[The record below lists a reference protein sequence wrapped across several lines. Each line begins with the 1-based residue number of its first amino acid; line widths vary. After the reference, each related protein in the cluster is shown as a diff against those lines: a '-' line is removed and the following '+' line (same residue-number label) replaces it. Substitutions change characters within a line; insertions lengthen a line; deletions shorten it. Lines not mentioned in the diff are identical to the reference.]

1 VNTFVQI
8 VVSGLT
14 LGAMYAISTIALSLV
29 WGALGMLNMAQGAF
43 LVAGGY
49 AAYAAVVLFG
59 FSSSAA
65 LLFAAVVGA
74 LIGAMTYSC
83 LIRFMVEQE
92 GFETGVIIATV
103 GLALIFENVV
113 LQLFGAY
120 PMRQPVRIEGG
131 INIATT
137 YVPYQNIASLLLAI
151 VTMAIIGLVLNVT
164 RMGRA
169 IRAVS
174 QNPDAARLMGV
185 PVNLVHLQVLI
196 IAGAVAALSGVMLS
210 TITTL
215 APTMG
220 YDPMLKA
227 FIVCVVAGLG
237 NIYGALYAAF
247 VLGIFEAAISF
258 FLGVRFGFPAMLLLV
273 ILVLIW
279 RPYGVFGHGTA
290 QRL

>member
-1 VNTFVQI
+1 MQI

-49 AAYAAVVLFG
+49 AAYAGVATLG
-59 FSSSAA
+59 FSLPLA
-65 LLFAAVVGA
+65 LLFAI
-74 LIGAMTYSC
+74 LIGAVIGAATYGF
-83 LIRFMVEQE
+83 LIRAMVERD
-92 GFETGVIIATV
+92 GFETGIIIATV

-120 PMRQPVRIEGG
+120 PLRQPVRLAGG
-131 INIATT
+131 LNLLAT
-137 YVPYQNIASLLLAI
+137 YVPYQNMASLVLAI
-151 VTMAIIGLVLNVT
+151 VTMLLIGMVLTRT

-174 QNPDAARLMGV
+174 QNRDAARLMGV
-185 PVNLVHLQVLI
+185 PVHRVYLQVLTM
-196 IAGAVAALSGVMLS
+196 AGAVAALSGVMLS

-247 VLGIFEAAISF
+247 ALGIFEAAIGY

-273 ILVLIW
+273 ISVLIW
-279 RPYGVFGHGTA
+279 RPYGVFGHAAT
-290 QRL
+290 QRP

>member
-14 LGAMYAISTIALSLV
+14 LGATYAISTIALSLV

-49 AAYAAVVLFG
+49 AAYAG
-59 FSSSAA
+59 FSLIGLSPLVALAFAA
-65 LLFAAVVGA
+65 LVGA
-74 LIGAMTYSC
+74 VIGAGTYLL
-83 LIRFMVEQE
+83 LIQFMIERE
-92 GFETGVIIATV
+92 GFETRVIIATV
-103 GLALIFENVV
+103 GVALIFENVV
-113 LQLFGAY
+113 LQTFGAY
-120 PMRQPVRIEGG
+120 PMQQPVRIQGG
-131 INIATT
+131 FNVAAT
-137 YVPYQNIASLLLAI
+137 YVPYQNVAILVLAI
-151 VTMAIIGLVLNVT
+151 VTMIAIGLVVGRT

-174 QNPDAARLMGV
+174 QNRDAARLMGV
-185 PVNLVHLQVLI
+185 PINLVYLQVLMLSGI
-196 IAGAVAALSGVMLS
+196 VAALSGVMLS

-247 VLGIFEAAISF
+247 GLGLFEAAVSYF
-258 FLGVRFGFPAMLLLV
+258 FGVRFGFPAMLLLV

-279 RPYGVFGHGTA
+279 RPYGLFGHGTA

>member
-1 VNTFVQI
+1 MQI
-8 VVSGLT
+8 VASGLT
-14 LGAMYAISTIALSLV
+14 LGATYAISTVALSLV

-49 AAYAAVVLFG
+49 AAYGG
-59 FSSSAA
+59 FALLGHSSPAA
-65 LLFAAVVGA
+65 LIFAAG
-74 LIGAMTYSC
+74 IGASIGAGTYLL
-83 LIRFMVEQE
+83 LIRFMIEKE
-92 GFETGVIIATV
+92 GFETRVIIATV

-113 LQLFGAY
+113 LQTFGAY
-120 PMRQPVRIEGG
+120 PMQQPVRIEGG
-131 INIATT
+131 FNIAAT
-137 YVPYQNIASLLLAI
+137 YVPFQNLAILALAI
-151 VTMAIIGLVLNVT
+151 VTMAVIGLVVGRT

-174 QNPDAARLMGV
+174 QNRDAARLMGV
-185 PVNLVHLQVLI
+185 SIDRVYLQVLI
-196 IAGAVAALSGVMLS
+196 LSGAIAALSGVMLS

-247 VLGIFEAAISF
+247 GLGLFEASVSYF
-258 FLGVRFGFPAMLLLV
+258 FGVRFGFPAMLLLV
-273 ILVLIW
+273 ILMLIW
-279 RPYGVFGHGTA
+279 RPYGVFGHETV

>member
-43 LVAGGY
+43 LVVGGY
-49 AAYAAVVLFG
+49 AAYAAATMFG
-59 FSSSAA
+59 FSLPVALVFAA
-65 LLFAAVVGA
+65 LVGGGVGA
-74 LIGAMTYSC
+74 LTYIF
-83 LIRFMVEQE
+83 LIRFMIEKE
-92 GFETGVIIATV
+92 GFETSVIIATV
-103 GLALIFENVV
+103 GLALIFENFV

-120 PMRQPVRIEGG
+120 PFQQPVRIEGG
-131 INIATT
+131 VNITTT

-151 VTMAIIGLVLNVT
+151 AAMVVIGIVLGRT

-174 QNPDAARLMGV
+174 QSRDAARLMGV
-185 PVNLVHLQVLI
+185 PVNLVYFQVLVLS
-196 IAGAVAALSGVMLS
+196 GALAALSGVMLS

-247 VLGIFEAAISF
+247 ALGIFEAAVSY
-258 FLGVRFGFPAMLLLV
+258 FLGVRFGFPAMLLLI

-279 RPYGVFGHGTA
+279 RPYGVFGRGAA